1 MTDFIKE
8 KLIKSIIEADLIIN
22 EINKNDL
29 NNKILYTSI
38 IIILFIV
45 FWMLLIKYISK
56 SSINKKKVIEK

>member
-38 IIILFIV
+38 IIILF
-45 FWMLLIKYISK
+45 K
-56 SSINKKKVIEK
+56 SSIILLIVII